1 MAKRNRLSASSTDSW
16 ETDWTK
22 CCLCP
27 EDTTYPMKS
36 SDEGYKM
43 LGKNIPLFYEVNAL
57 PIPLDIRRLNDGE
70 GIESTMKKKNA
81 KFHNLFRQFNNTN
94 LERAQK
100 RHMSPIPSGSSS
112 ESQEM
117 KYHPS
122 CLAAVYPRDRTK
134 KSQTEAESNC
144 TQYENM
150 MKETALAK
158 LVTYIYLRNSKKN
171 SEGSLVFRLADLPN
185 LYEERLTELGSS
197 AQVHFTRLKDK
208 LLQKMPEL
216 EAHTKGRD
224 VLLMFEKDIA
234 PAIAFACDY
243 IDTMHMEK
251 TAEMI
256 RCQ

>member
-81 KFHNLFRQFNNTN
+81 KYHNLFRKFNNTN

-112 ESQEM
+112 ESAVDNIDHNPSSTTSKSSFHRTGISIFQ
-117 KYHPS
+117 HP
-122 CLAAVYPRDRTK
+122 
-134 KSQTEAESNC
+134 
-144 TQYENM
+144 
-150 MKETALAK
+150 MKENVGFRRDQIILPT
-158 LVTYIYLRNSKKN
+158 SKPK
-171 SEGSLVFRLADLPN
+171 SRKA
-185 LYEERLTELGSS
+185 
-197 AQVHFTRLKDK
+197 
-208 LLQKMPEL
+208 PEL
-216 EAHTKGRD
+216 PDAYMNMK
-224 VLLMFEKDIA
+224 
-234 PAIAFACDY
+234 PAY
-243 IDTMHMEK
+243 L
-251 TAEMI
+251 
-256 RCQ
+256 

>member
-1 MAKRNRLSASSTDSW
+1 MAKRNRLSASSTYSW
-16 ETDWTK
+16 EKDWTK

-36 SDEGYKM
+36 SDEGNK
-43 LGKNIPLFYEVNAL
+43 LLDKNIPLFHEVTAL

-70 GIESTMKKKNA
+70 GIESTIKKKNA
-81 KFHNLFRQFNNTN
+81 KYHNLFRKFNNTN

-122 CLAAVYPRDRTK
+122 CLAAVYPRDRAK

-144 TQYENM
+144 TQYENL

-158 LVTYIYLRNSKKN
+158 L
-171 SEGSLVFRLADLPN
+171 
-185 LYEERLTELGSS
+185 
-197 AQVHFTRLKDK
+197 
-208 LLQKMPEL
+208 KMPEL

-224 VLLMFEKDIA
+224 VFLMFEKDIG
-234 PAIAFACDY
+234 PAIVFACDY

>member
-1 MAKRNRLSASSTDSW
+1 MAKRNRLSASS
-16 ETDWTK
+16 TDWTK

-43 LGKNIPLFYEVNAL
+43 LGKNIPLFHEVNAL

-70 GIESTMKKKNA
+70 EIESTMKKKNA
-81 KFHNLFRQFNNTN
+81 KYHNLFRKFNNTN

-112 ESQEM
+112 ES
-117 KYHPS
+117 
-122 CLAAVYPRDRTK
+122 VYPRDRAK

-150 MKETALAK
+150 IKETTLAK

-171 SEGSLVFRLADLPN
+171 FEGSFVFRLADLPN

-197 AQVHFTRLKDK
+197 SAQVHSTRLKDK

-216 EAHTKGRD
+216 
-224 VLLMFEKDIA
+224 
-234 PAIAFACDY
+234 
-243 IDTMHMEK
+243 
-251 TAEMI
+251 
-256 RCQ
+256 